1 MKVNRKIA
9 AIVVEIGVSCMG
21 MASTSQSFDSP
32 LAPSLRAGLAALKQ
46 GNPETAIAH
55 LEQIAAKSQTPTRL
69 LQAQMGLVVAYEQT
83 GQIQQAIALCQT
95 LHHSQDDRVREWA
108 TKMLSGFGQRHPQH
122 VSSPTSS
129 PIQPTPTGFVPFDA
143 EPKPTGFEPFI
154 DRGSADPESL
164 PESAGFIP
172 FSDDRTP
179 SRTPPSSPTSNS
191 PNGAVGKLSTPP
203 LTSSQS
209 PLSSTASTAPPPAP
223 SRPTRSIPPT
233 EPWRNSGRA
242 SQWKAL
248 KPPKLIELHL
258 TQIGSFLL
266 VFALSVALLSIFMRV
281 TNQALVFF
289 PWTEPI
295 QAFYFTKPTRPLL
308 ILFILLWGTAPWLLD
323 LLLKQVH
330 GMRSLSMTKV
340 AEVSPETPKVLRQI
354 CRQRKWTLPQLA
366 ILPDSTPAIFS
377 YGNWP
382 QTTRIVVSQ
391 GLLDRLEDGE
401 IATLYAAEMAHLH
414 YGDMGLMSAFV
425 LLAQLPY
432 TLYWQVSCLG
442 DWLQAK
448 ARSFKAPVRKTP
460 GSQSAQAEDYRHY
473 LVYLLWAG
481 VGAAALWSAIAY
493 GLYWLWRLPMLA
505 LSRMRLIYS
514 DRFAVDV
521 TGNPNALT
529 RALLKV
535 TVGMGEA
542 IDRQGGTSYFLEGFE
557 LLMPVAHRHA
567 VVAGRLCS
575 QFAAAHVLAWEV
587 NHPQRQWLTVNN
599 SHPLLGER
607 LLWLNRCAQ
616 FWKLDCELDLAEM
629 AVDGKAGKTGKAKAP
644 ISAGL
649 WLQGAPFFG
658 SAIGLSAGV
667 SVSLAGWV
675 GKALDV
681 RAIEWVFFDRGWLI
695 AGLMLVGFS
704 IGTLLRINSFFPDIK
719 PYTLAASPDLS
730 ELAIDSPTSPLDS
743 KAVRLSG
750 KLLGRSGMG
759 NWLGQDL
766 LLQTDTSL
774 VKLHCFSRLGPLGN
788 FLPESVRPSDW
799 IGQEVIVTG
808 WFRRG
813 ATLWL
818 DVDTLSCGKIQT
830 PTNGH
835 PVWST
840 MLVALTAI
848 WGAYLLARGGL

>member
-1 MKVNRKIA
+1 
-9 AIVVEIGVSCMG
+9 
-21 MASTSQSFDSP
+21 MASTSQSSDSP
-32 LAPSLRAGLAALKQ
+32 LAPSLRAGLAAIKH

-55 LEQIAAKSQTPTRL
+55 LEQIAANPQTPARL

-83 GQIQQAIALCQT
+83 GQVPQAIELCQT
-95 LHHSQDDRVREWA
+95 LSHSPDDRVQEWA
-108 TKMLSGFGQRHPQH
+108 AKIRTQFQQRHPQH
-122 VSSPTSS
+122 FSTPTATPAQTS
-129 PIQPTPTGFVPFDA
+129 PTGFIPFDTA
-143 EPKPTGFEPFI
+143 PKPTGFEPFT
-154 DRGSADPESL
+154 DKGSTDPAPL
-164 PESAGFIP
+164 PESAGFVP
-172 FSDDRTP
+172 FSGDRV
-179 SRTPPSSPTSNS
+179 PSSNPRNS
-191 PNGAVGKLSTPP
+191 YSSTPNSG
-203 LTSSQS
+203 SSNTGAGTTATQPSAS
-209 PLSSTASTAPPPAP
+209 PASPVPSTPEQPAKDSSTRSLPPAQ
-223 SRPTRSIPPT
+223 
-233 EPWRNSGRA
+233 PWRNSGRA
-242 SQWKAL
+242 SQWKSL

-258 TQIGSFLL
+258 TQLGSFLL
-266 VFALSVALLSIFMRV
+266 LLALSVGMLSIFMHV
-281 TNQALVFF
+281 TNQALVLF

-308 ILFILLWGTAPWLLD
+308 FLFILLWATAPWLLD
-323 LLLKQVH
+323 LLLKQGY
-330 GMRSLSMTKV
+330 GMRSLSMTKL
-340 AEVSPETPKVLRQI
+340 AAVSPETPKVLRQI
-354 CRQRKWTLPQLA
+354 CRQRKWTLPTLA

-377 YGNWP
+377 YGNLP

-391 GLLDRLEDGE
+391 GLLDRLDDGE

-414 YGDMGLMSAFV
+414 YGDLGLMSAFV
-425 LLAQLPY
+425 VLVQLPY
-432 TLYWQVSCLG
+432 TLYWQASCLG

-448 ARSFKAPVRKTP
+448 ARSLKLPASNKP
-460 GSQSAQAEDYRHY
+460 SASKSIKVEDYQRY
-473 LVYLLWAG
+473 LIYLLWAG
-481 VGAAALWSAIAY
+481 VGATVLWSTIAY

-535 TVGMGEA
+535 TVGVGNA
-542 IDRQGGTSYFLEGFE
+542 IDRQGGTDYFLEGFE
-557 LLMPVAHRHA
+557 LLMPIAHRHA
-567 VVAGRLCS
+567 VVLGRLCDRV
-575 QFAAAHVLAWEV
+575 AAANVLAWEI
-587 NHPQRQWLTVNN
+587 NHPQRQWLAVNN

-607 LLWLNRCAQ
+607 LLWLTRCAQ
-616 FWKLDCELDLAEM
+616 FWKLECEVDLA
-629 AVDGKAGKTGKAKAP
+629 AAGGKAKAP
-644 ISAGL
+644 VSSGL

-667 SVSLAGWV
+667 SVALAGWV
-675 GKALDV
+675 GQAFDV

-719 PYTLAASPDLS
+719 PYALAATPDLA
-730 ELAIDSPTSPLDS
+730 ELAIDPATSPLDS

-750 KLLGRSGMG
+750 KLLGRSGIG

-813 ATLWL
+813 ATPWL
-818 DVDTLSCGKIQT
+818 DVDTLSCAKIQT
-830 PTNGH
+830 PANGH

-840 MLVALTAI
+840 MLVFVTAI
-848 WGAYLLARGGL
+848 WGAYILARGGL

>member
-1 MKVNRKIA
+1 
-9 AIVVEIGVSCMG
+9 
-21 MASTSQSFDSP
+21 MASTSQTSDSP
-32 LAPSLRAGLAALKQ
+32 LAPSLRAGLAAIKQ

-55 LEQIAAKSQTPTRL
+55 LEQIAAKSQTPARL

-83 GQIQQAIALCQT
+83 GQVPQAIELCQT
-95 LHHSQDDRVREWA
+95 LSHSPDDRVREWA
-108 TKMLSGFGQRHPQH
+108 AKIRTQFQQRHPQH
-122 VSSPTSS
+122 FPSPA
-129 PIQPTPTGFVPFDA
+129 QPTPTGFVPFDA
-143 EPKPTGFEPFI
+143 TPKPTGFQPFT
-154 DRGSADPESL
+154 DKPTDQRSADPVPF
-164 PESAGFIP
+164 PESAGFVP
-172 FSDDRTP
+172 FSDDRAP
-179 SRTPPSSPTSNS
+179 SSNPPNSNPSNPNSDSPNAGAGTTATQPSAPQGSPFPSTAAQPVQPAPSSPTRS
-191 PNGAVGKLSTPP
+191 L
-203 LTSSQS
+203 
-209 PLSSTASTAPPPAP
+209 PPAQ
-223 SRPTRSIPPT
+223 
-233 EPWRNSGRA
+233 PWRNSGRA
-242 SQWKAL
+242 SQWKSL

-258 TQIGSFLL
+258 IQLGSFLL
-266 VFALSVALLSIFMRV
+266 LFALCVALLLIFMNV

-308 ILFILLWGTAPWLLD
+308 LMFILLWAAAPWLLD
-323 LLLKQVH
+323 VLLNAGY
-330 GMRSLSMTKV
+330 GMRSLSMTKL
-340 AEVSPETPKVLRQI
+340 AAISPETPKVLRQI
-354 CRQRKWTLPQLA
+354 CRQHKWTLPKLA

-377 YGNWP
+377 YGNLP

-432 TLYWQVSCLG
+432 TLYWQVSGLG
-442 DWLQAK
+442 DWLQVK
-448 ARSFKAPVRKTP
+448 ARSFKSPAQKSPASK
-460 GSQSAQAEDYRHY
+460 SSAQKSIKIEDYQHY
-473 LVYLLWAG
+473 LVYLWWAG
-481 VGAAALWSAIAY
+481 VGVTALWSAIAY
-493 GLYWLWRLPMLA
+493 GLYWLWRWPMLA

-535 TVGMGEA
+535 TVGVADA

-567 VVAGRLCS
+567 AVLGRLCDR
-575 QFAAAHVLAWEV
+575 FASANVLVWEI
-587 NHPQRQWLTVNN
+587 NHPQRQWLVVNN

-607 LLWLNRCAQ
+607 LLWLTRCAQ
-616 FWKLDCELDLAEM
+616 FWKLECELDLAA
-629 AVDGKAGKTGKAKAP
+629 AVGKVKAP
-644 ISAGL
+644 ISSGL

-667 SVSLAGWV
+667 SVALAGWV
-675 GKALDV
+675 GKAFDV

-695 AGLMLVGFS
+695 GGLMLVGFS

-719 PYTLAASPDLS
+719 PYTFAAVPDLS
-730 ELAIDSPTSPLDS
+730 ELAIDSAMSPLDS

-813 ATLWL
+813 ATPWL
-818 DVDTLSCGKIQT
+818 DVDTFRCGKIQT
-830 PTNGH
+830 PANGH

-840 MLVALTAI
+840 MLVLLTAI
-848 WGAYLLARGGL
+848 WGAYVLARGGL